1 MNAEFLLGSRLVL
14 HLMTALILAS
24 YFRPEATFKAF
35 PSVVAAG
42 LLSTSGAL
50 AFQIA
55 RNWQELTFVEP
66 QPQLVFFTFFVFLLI
81 AATRGDVALLIRKG
95 RALTG
100 FVTSNIRHK

>member
-1 MNAEFLLGSRLVL
+1 MNAEFLLGSRLAL
-14 HLMTALILAS
+14 HVMTAIILAS

-55 RNWQELTFVEP
+55 LNWDLLSITEP

-95 RALTG
+95 RELTG
-100 FVTSNIRHK
+100 FVTSSMRK

>member
-1 MNAEFLLGSRLVL
+1 MNAEILLGSRLAL
-14 HLMTALILAS
+14 HIMTAIILAS
-24 YFRPEATFKAF
+24 YFRPDATFKAF

-55 RNWQELTFVEP
+55 RNWELMSITEP
-66 QPQLVFFTFFVFLLI
+66 QPQLVMFTFFVFLLI

-95 RALTG
+95 RQLSG
-100 FVTSNIRHK
+100 YVVDQVRHK